1 MASTDTYLANL
12 QTIAQQ
18 ESQLQYMR
26 HSARSRDSEI
36 EALTARW
43 REFQD
48 MQERWTSYERERV
61 GERDALRKR
70 GEQLEALKNKVGG
83 WRVGLGG
90 LAALCN
96 LELKAHDK
104 HYVRQA
110 LTCTNGWGMLRKRGA
125 AGGTEGQID
134 QLASCS
140 SWGTWGRRRG
150 LAKKGSRGKRLSTRR
165 MLQCLAEGCS

>member
-1 MASTDTYLANL
+1 
-12 QTIAQQ
+12 
-18 ESQLQYMR
+18 MR

-83 WRVGLGG
+83 WSLALGG
-90 LAALCN
+90 LGALCDRE
-96 LELKAHDK
+96 LEALDK
-104 HYVRQA
+104 RRMRQA
-110 LTCTNGWGMLRKRGA
+110 PTCTKL
-125 AGGTEGQID
+125 
-134 QLASCS
+134 
-140 SWGTWGRRRG
+140 WGRVDG
-150 LAKKGSRGKRLSTRR
+150 
-165 MLQCLAEGCS
+165 

>member
-1 MASTDTYLANL
+1 MTARRDAESRLDAAREAAAGRTGLASADVCLPNL

-70 GEQLEALKNKVGG
+70 GEQLEALKNKVSG
-83 WRVGLGG
+83 WSWGLAGLG
-90 LAALCN
+90 ALCT
-96 LELKAHDK
+96 LEL
-104 HYVRQA
+104 
-110 LTCTNGWGMLRKRGA
+110 LTRAVCGMR
-125 AGGTEGQID
+125 
-134 QLASCS
+134 
-140 SWGTWGRRRG
+140 
-150 LAKKGSRGKRLSTRR
+150 
-165 MLQCLAEGCS
+165 

>member
-1 MASTDTYLANL
+1 MQQVFWLRHVRQSQAGPAWRPLIPACPTS

-48 MQERWTSYERERV
+48 MQERWASYERERV

-83 WRVGLGG
+83 GSV
-90 LAALCN
+90 
-96 LELKAHDK
+96 
-104 HYVRQA
+104 
-110 LTCTNGWGMLRKRGA
+110 
-125 AGGTEGQID
+125 
-134 QLASCS
+134 
-140 SWGTWGRRRG
+140 G
-150 LAKKGSRGKRLSTRR
+150 LAKACCAIVSWRPLTSAVCG
-165 MLQCLAEGCS
+165 MY